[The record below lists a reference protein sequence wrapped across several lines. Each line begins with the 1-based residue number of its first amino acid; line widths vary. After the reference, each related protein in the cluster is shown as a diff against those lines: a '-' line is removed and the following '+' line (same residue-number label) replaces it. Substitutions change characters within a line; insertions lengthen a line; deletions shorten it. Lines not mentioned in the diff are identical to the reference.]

1 MRELF
6 LISKRISQIL
16 HSPIEEIHQSVDDVV
31 SRLHV
36 LVVGPG
42 LGRDDHMQACARE
55 AISIAKK
62 RDIGLVIDADG
73 LWFINNNIDA
83 IKGYKKAILTPNV
96 MEMKRLCEKLVSNV
110 CQFSMS
116 SHF

>member
-1 MRELF
+1 
-6 LISKRISQIL
+6 
-16 HSPIEEIHQSVDDVV
+16 
-31 SRLHV
+31 
-36 LVVGPG
+36 
-42 LGRDDHMQACARE
+42 MQACARE

-73 LWFINNNIDA
+73 LWFVNNNIDA